1 MKLSLLPST
10 AALLLGLTTSL
21 SGFAQVTP
29 ANGTVTGTNMGSVS
43 AGTGNAGDKTQ
54 QVGSSTKAAKPHAK
68 HRHHRAH
75 HAASAA
81 SGA

>member
-10 AALLLGLTTSL
+10 AVLLLGLTTGL
-21 SGFAQVTP
+21 SGFAQAAP
-29 ANGTVTGTNMGSVS
+29 ANGTVTGTNTGTVA

-54 QVGSSTKAAKPHAK
+54 QVGTSTAGKSHAR

>member
-21 SGFAQVTP
+21 SGFAQ
-29 ANGTVTGTNMGSVS
+29 AASAAGTVTGTNMDSVS

-54 QVGSSTKAAKPHAK
+54 QVGTSTAGKSHAK
-68 HRHHRAH
+68 RRHHRAH

>member
-10 AALLLGLTTSL
+10 AVLLLGLTTSL
-21 SGFAQVTP
+21 SGFAQAASAP
-29 ANGTVTGTNMGSVS
+29 GTVTGTNTGTVS

-54 QVGSSTKAAKPHAK
+54 QVGTSSAGKTHAK

>member
-21 SGFAQVTP
+21 SGFAQVAP

-54 QVGSSTKAAKPHAK
+54 QPGASATTKSHAK
-68 HRHHRAH
+68 HKHHRAH

>member
-1 MKLSLLPST
+1 MKMSHFSSA

-21 SGFAQVTP
+21 SSFAQAAP
-29 ANGTVTGTNMGSVS
+29 ANGTVTGTNTGTVA

-54 QVGSSTKAAKPHAK
+54 QVGTSAAGKSHARHK
-68 HRHHRAH
+68 HHRAH